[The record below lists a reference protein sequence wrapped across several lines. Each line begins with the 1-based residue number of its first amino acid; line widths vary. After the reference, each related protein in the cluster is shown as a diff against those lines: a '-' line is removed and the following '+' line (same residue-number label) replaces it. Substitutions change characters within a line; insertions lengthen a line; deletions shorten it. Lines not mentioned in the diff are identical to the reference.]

1 MTRSGLLV
9 NITHLVSTLSPSSTD
24 FNDTVSQSIS
34 VSLSF
39 LVHDLFLAVS
49 SFVSAELGSTL
60 IVQKWD
66 VVVPKIQTFNL
77 IIFSIVHSLVWY
89 DLQSLCPPPVPLSPP
104 VGCRVVGLKDVVKS
118 FGFLLS
124 FVGLF
129 AVWACCSSGSS
140 QEALTPK
147 SICTGFRRQRKLSS
161 GQSLVSHHHGGHF
174 NYKVQVF

>member
-39 LVHDLFLAVS
+39 LVHNLFLAVS

-60 IVQKWD
+60 IVQN
-66 VVVPKIQTFNL
+66 F

-147 SICTGFRRQRKLSS
+147 SICTGFRRRRKLSS
-161 GQSLVSHHHGGHF
+161 GQSLVSHRHGGHF
-174 NYKVQVF
+174 NYKAQVF

>member
-60 IVQKWD
+60 IVQ
-66 VVVPKIQTFNL
+66 NL

-89 DLQSLCPPPVPLSPP
+89 DLQSLCPSPVPLSPP

-147 SICTGFRRQRKLSS
+147 SICTGFRRRRKLSS

>member
-1 MTRSGLLV
+1 MTRSGL

-24 FNDTVSQSIS
+24 FNDTVFQSIS

-49 SFVSAELGSTL
+49 SFVSAELGSTV
-60 IVQKWD
+60 IVQN
-66 VVVPKIQTFNL
+66 F

-147 SICTGFRRQRKLSS
+147 SICTGFRRRRKLSS
-161 GQSLVSHHHGGHF
+161 GQSLVSHRHGGHF